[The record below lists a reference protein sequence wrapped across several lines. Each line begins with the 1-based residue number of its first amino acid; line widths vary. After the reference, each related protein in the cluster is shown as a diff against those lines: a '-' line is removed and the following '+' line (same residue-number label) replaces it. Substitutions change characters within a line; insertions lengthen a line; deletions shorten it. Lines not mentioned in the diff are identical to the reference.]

1 MKITRRQIRNLI
13 REAIEV
19 HLAPENLES
28 MDPHE
33 AYGLGYDA
41 AWQIHSDHDVEGDP
55 EYMGVISEKDEAA
68 PFGSGMK
75 KAKLDKD
82 QKKLIGHT

>member
-41 AWQIHSDHDVEGDP
+41 AWQFHSDHDVEGDP
-55 EYMGVISEKDEAA
+55 TYMGVISEKDEAA

-82 QKKLIGHT
+82 KKKLIGHT

>member
-1 MKITRRQIRNLI
+1 MKITRMQLRKLI
-13 REAIEV
+13 AEEIEI

-41 AWQIHSDHDVEGDP
+41 ARQFHSDHDVEGSP
-55 EYMGVISEKDEAA
+55 AYMGVISEKDEAA
-68 PFGSGMK
+68 PFG
-75 KAKLDKD
+75 
-82 QKKLIGHT
+82 